1 MKNKKSVACPQV
13 KIMRFCCLSFLLVIG
28 TAIAV
33 AQNNTS
39 DRQRAVQIVKKMTLD
54 EKISQLHGTS
64 DKNNFRIV
72 IGVKRLNIPDMP
84 LCNGPAGFG
93 PAGKGHE
100 GAATAL
106 PAPISLAATWNRAAA
121 YQYGAITGKESA
133 CFGNV
138 LLEAPDVNITR
149 TPHNGRTFET
159 FGEDPY
165 LSGEIGVANI
175 KGIQKQ
181 GVMANVKHYAAN
193 NQETDRLKID
203 EIIDERTLRE
213 IYLPAFE
220 TCVKDGKVASIMAAY
235 NKVNGNHC
243 TENDLLLN
251 KILKQEWNFEGFV
264 TSDFGAV
271 HSTVPCAKNGLDLE
285 LPNDL
290 YFGAALKKAVESGE
304 VSESELDEKL
314 VRRFTQM
321 MKFGLWDKEMKR
333 SGIPQEHALLAKKLG
348 EEGMVL
354 LKNDKGT
361 LPLHVQKIHR
371 IALIGPYS
379 QKASTGGGGSSFVNP
394 ILRVNPSEGMKQ
406 ILEPG
411 TTLIQYDG
419 ADVDSAVAIAQ
430 KSDVVV
436 LMLGDHQTEGS
447 DHPIGLGKSQDALA
461 TRLLQAVPNTVVVL
475 KTGGPVLMPWIE
487 NCHTLLEA
495 WYPGEEDGAAVAEIL
510 FGKAYPGGKLPVTF
524 PRSDSDTPLQK
535 KDQYPGKS
543 GRVEYSEGL
552 FIGYCWYDQNDK
564 SPLFPFGY
572 GLSYTNFELSNMRM
586 EKQNEGA
593 VVFVRV
599 KNTGKMDGSEI
610 VQAYVSLPQSVKDA
624 PWQLKGFSKVT
635 LKKGESK
642 EVALHLNKRAFSY
655 WDTTSHEWKVAKG
668 YTKIAIGNS
677 SRNFVWNTYIK
688 W

>member
-1 MKNKKSVACPQV
+1 MKNKKSFACPQM
-13 KIMRFCCLSFLLVIG
+13 KIARFYCFLLVLMIG
-28 TAIAV
+28 TGIAV
-33 AQNNTS
+33 AQTKAG

-64 DKNNFRIV
+64 DKSNFRIV

-84 LCNGPAGFG
+84 LCNGPAGLG

-100 GAATAL
+100 GPATAL

-121 YQYGAITGKESA
+121 YQYGAIAGKESV

-165 LSGEIGVANI
+165 LSGEIGAANI

-220 TCVKDGKVASIMAAY
+220 TCVKEGKVASIMAAY

-251 KILKQEWNFEGFV
+251 KILKREWNFEGFV

-285 LPNDL
+285 LPDDL
-290 YFGAALKKAVESGE
+290 YFGAALKKAVQSGK

-321 MKFGLWDKEMKR
+321 MKFGLWDKEMKK
-333 SGIPQEHALLAKKLG
+333 SGIPKEHALVAKKLG

-354 LKNDKGT
+354 LKNDKGI
-361 LPLHVQKIHR
+361 LPLNVQNTHR

-379 QKASTGGGGSSFVNP
+379 GKASTGGGGSSFVNP
-394 ILRVNPSEGMKQ
+394 VFTVTPSEGMKQ
-406 ILEPG
+406 VLASG
-411 TTLIQYDG
+411 TTIIQYDG

-430 KSDVVV
+430 KSDAVI
-436 LMLGDHQTEGS
+436 LMLGDHQTEGR
-447 DHPIGLGKSQDALA
+447 DHSISLGKTQDALA

-475 KTGGPVLMPWIE
+475 KTGGPILMPWLE
-487 NCHTLLEA
+487 NCRALLEA
-495 WYPGEEDGAAVAEIL
+495 WYPGEEDGAAVAEVL
-510 FGKAYPGGKLPVTF
+510 FGKACPGGKLPVTF
-524 PRSDSDTPLQK
+524 PRNDMETPLQK
-535 KDQYPGKS
+535 EMQYPGKD
-543 GRVEYSEGL
+543 GQVEYSEGL
-552 FIGYCWYDQNDK
+552 FVGYRWYDRNEK
-564 SPLFPFGY
+564 TPLFPFGY
-572 GLSYTNFELSNMRM
+572 GLSYTNFELSNIRM
-586 EKQNEGA
+586 VKDKEGA
-593 VVFVRV
+593 TIFVRV
-599 KNTGKMDGSEI
+599 KNVGKMDGSEV
-610 VQAYVSLPQSVKDA
+610 VQAYVGLPQSVEDA
-624 PWQLKGFSKVT
+624 LWQLKGFSKVA
-635 LKKGESK
+635 LKRGESK
-642 EVALHLNKRAFSY
+642 EVTLHLNKRAFSY
-655 WDTTSHEWKVAKG
+655 WDTASHEWKVAKG
-668 YTKIAIGNS
+668 NTKIAVGNS
-677 SRNFVWNTYIK
+677 SRNFVWNTYVK

>member
-1 MKNKKSVACPQV
+1 MKNKKSFACPQM
-13 KIMRFCCLSFLLVIG
+13 KIARSCCFLFLLIIG

-33 AQNNTS
+33 AQNKAS
-39 DRQRAVQIVKKMTLD
+39 DRQRAIQIVKKMTLD

-84 LCNGPAGFG
+84 LCNGPAGLG

-100 GAATAL
+100 GPATAL

-121 YQYGAITGKESA
+121 FQYGEIAGKESA

-175 KGIQKQ
+175 RGIQKQ

-235 NKVNGNHC
+235 NKVNGSHC

-251 KILKQEWNFEGFV
+251 KILKREWNFEGFV

-290 YFGAALKKAVESGE
+290 YFGAALKKAVENGE

-333 SGIPQEHALLAKKLG
+333 SGIPKEHALVAKNLG

-354 LKNDKGT
+354 LKNDKGI
-361 LPLHVQKIHR
+361 LPLNVQKTHR

-379 QKASTGGGGSSFVNP
+379 GKASTGGGGSSFVNP
-394 ILRVNPSEGMKQ
+394 ILTVNPSDGMKQ

-436 LMLGDHQTEGS
+436 LMLGDHQTEGN
-447 DHPIGLGKSQDALA
+447 DHPISLGKTQDALA
-461 TRLLQAVPNTVVVL
+461 TRFLQTVPNTVVVL

-487 NCHTLLEA
+487 NCHALLEA
-495 WYPGEEDGAAVAEIL
+495 WYPGEEDGIAVAEVL
-510 FGKAYPGGKLPVTF
+510 FGKACPGGKLPVTF
-524 PRSDSDTPLQK
+524 PRSDSETPLQK
-535 KDQYPGKS
+535 EMQYPGKD
-543 GRVEYSEGL
+543 GQVEYSEGL
-552 FIGYCWYDQNDK
+552 FVGYRWYDRNEK

-572 GLSYTNFELSNMRM
+572 GLSYTNFEFSNIRI
-586 EKQNEGA
+586 EKQKEGA
-593 VVFVRV
+593 VVFVKV
-599 KNTGKMDGSEI
+599 KNIGKMDGPEV
-610 VQAYVSLPQSVKDA
+610 VQAYVSLPQSVEDA
-624 PWQLKGFSKVT
+624 LWQLKGFSKVT
-635 LKKGESK
+635 LKRGESK
-642 EVALHLNKRAFSY
+642 EVVLHLNKRAFSY
-655 WDTTSHEWKVAKG
+655 WDTASHNWKVAKG
-668 YTKIAIGNS
+668 NTKIAIGNS
-677 SRNFVWNTYIK
+677 SRNFAWSTYLK